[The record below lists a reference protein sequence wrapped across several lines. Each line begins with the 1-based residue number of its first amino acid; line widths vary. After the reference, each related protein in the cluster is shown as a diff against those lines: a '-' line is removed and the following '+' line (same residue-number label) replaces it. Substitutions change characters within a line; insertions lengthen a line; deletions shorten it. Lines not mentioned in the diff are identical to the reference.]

1 MDGNRLLMELIKI
14 TDMKIDLME
23 YVIEK
28 MAGMSTTSQREF
40 VKQSSTF
47 DKIDWLNMEF
57 LSNYQRFLA
66 HERVREIGQVHMDKY
81 AGLKDLKHLVTYAL
95 ELETSFEALVSK
107 L

>member
-1 MDGNRLLMELIKI
+1 MDSNQLLMELVKI

-28 MAGMSTTSQREF
+28 MAGMSIETQRAF

-57 LSNYQRFLA
+57 LSNYQRFLMK
-66 HERVREIGQVHMDKY
+66 EGIREIGQIKLDKY
-81 AGLKDLKHLVTYAL
+81 SGIRDLKHLVSYAL
-95 ELETSFEALVSK
+95 ELETSLEGILIK

>member
-1 MDGNRLLMELIKI
+1 MDGNQLLMELVKI

-28 MAGMSTTSQREF
+28 MTEMSVAVQRNF

-57 LSNYQRFLA
+57 LSNYQRFLMK
-66 HERVREIGQVHMDKY
+66 EGVREIGQVKIDKY
-81 AGLKDLKHLVTYAL
+81 PGIRDLKHLVSYAL
-95 ELETSFEALVSK
+95 ELETSLEALLIK

>member
-1 MDGNRLLMELIKI
+1 MDGNQLLLELIKI

-28 MAGMSTTSQREF
+28 MAGEPKNIQRDF
-40 VKQSSTF
+40 VKTSSTF

-57 LSNYQRFLA
+57 LTHYQNFLRQ
-66 HERVREIGQVHMDKY
+66 EGIKEIGQIALKKY
-81 AGLKDLKHLVTYAL
+81 DSMKDLKHLISYAL
-95 ELETSFEALVSK
+95 ELEQALDDMLKV